1 MSNLIECFRYE
12 DKNGYGPYYNE
23 RKHIYNWS
31 DDGWRYACDS
41 LEKLNEWWSKNKEGM
56 HLENY
61 RIVKYLV
68 KINNQLLLKVKA
80 THMVD
85 FRLDDVLNKENIE

>member
-1 MSNLIECFRYE
+1 MTNIITCFRYE
-12 DKNGYGPYYNE
+12 DSNGYGPYYNE

-41 LEKLNEWWSKNKEGM
+41 LEKLKEWWDSNKKDM

-61 RIVKYLV
+61 HIVKYLV
-68 KINNQLLLKVKA
+68 KLDRRCIIKA
-80 THMVD
+80 KETHMVD
-85 FRLDDVLNKENIE
+85 FKLTDVLNKEIVE

>member
-1 MSNLIECFRYE
+1 MIYSAYRYE
-12 DKNGYGPYYNE
+12 DSKGFGPFYNE

-41 LEKLNEWWSKNKEGM
+41 LEKLNEWWDSNKQEM

-61 RIVKYLV
+61 HIVKYLV
-68 KINNQLLLKVKA
+68 RLDKMSVIKVKQ

-85 FRLDDVLNKENIE
+85 FKLSEVISKESIG